1 MQMAPAD
8 VRPSFMKWLTI
19 PVKTFSR
26 VDTITT
32 YCIVLFGTLNKGEMV
47 YRRHLNSA
55 IYQRI

>member
-1 MQMAPAD
+1 LA
-8 VRPSFMKWLTI
+8 I